1 MRRPKSHFSGP
12 MRLRGGIFYFL
23 LLLLLLEGVRLAL
36 PLVEA
41 QQKESL
47 LHLDAAE
54 QAWIDS
60 LKQARAVPR
69 PVGRYDPNR
78 LGDYTGYRLGLNPRS
93 LDALYAY
100 RASGRTMYD
109 AETLQRVAGLPDTT
123 FKRLKPHLRF
133 PLRPEFQSSRRPAPA
148 MLTDLNTASAEQ
160 LRQVPGVGPVLS
172 ARIVKFREALG
183 GFQDAS
189 QLLDVYGL
197 PPEVATRL
205 MASFRVASPPEI
217 GKVNLNTAS
226 ARELAGLLYLTG
238 DMARALV
245 AWRQQNGP
253 FESLDDIEE
262 ALDLSR
268 DKIERIA
275 LYLTL

>member
-1 MRRPKSHFSGP
+1 
-12 MRLRGGIFYFL
+12 
-23 LLLLLLEGVRLAL
+23 
-36 PLVEA
+36 
-41 QQKESL
+41 
-47 LHLDAAE
+47 
-54 QAWIDS
+54 
-60 LKQARAVPR
+60 
-69 PVGRYDPNR
+69 
-78 LGDYTGYRLGLNPRS
+78 
-93 LDALYAY
+93 
-100 RASGRTMYD
+100 
-109 AETLQRVAGLPDTT
+109 
-123 FKRLKPHLRF
+123 
-133 PLRPEFQSSRRPAPA
+133 